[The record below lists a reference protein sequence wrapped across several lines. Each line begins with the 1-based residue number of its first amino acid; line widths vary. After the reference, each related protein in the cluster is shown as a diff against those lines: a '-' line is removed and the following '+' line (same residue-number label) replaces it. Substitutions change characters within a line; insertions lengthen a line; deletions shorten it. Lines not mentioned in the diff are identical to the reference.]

1 MVTIWMMSAKLAT
14 LGLFE
19 GWTWPSFN
27 NLRQALG
34 ITSRFYTSVTKGLRL
49 KVRKFLGLILAFV

>member
-1 MVTIWMMSAKLAT
+1 MVAIWMTSAKLAT

-19 GWTWPSFN
+19 GWSWPSFN

-34 ITSRFYTSVTKGLRL
+34 TTSRFYTSVTKGLRL
-49 KVRKFLGLILAFV
+49 KSENFWV